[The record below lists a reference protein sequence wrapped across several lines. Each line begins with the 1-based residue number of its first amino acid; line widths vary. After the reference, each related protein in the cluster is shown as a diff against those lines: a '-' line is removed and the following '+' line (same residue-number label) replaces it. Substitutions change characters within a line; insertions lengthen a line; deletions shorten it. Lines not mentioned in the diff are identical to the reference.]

1 MKEYEIEEVDGKT
14 TELANQ
20 MTRFEELLVSY
31 GLPSEN
37 VIAPI
42 DERETI
48 MSALPSF
55 LSKMTPEEKRE
66 ATYLSKFIAGAAIG
80 LFDASLNFVWNEVV
94 VNLRKKIVTY
104 GLDEFFDAAVDEKR
118 RQFYK
123 TEDDLSG
130 IKDITLLD
138 TCKKLEWLSDIV
150 YRKLCHILD
159 MRNQIGASH
168 PTTYNINSY
177 ELLGWLK
184 TCVDE
189 VISDKPSNSAI
200 TVRKLIENVK
210 KADSR
215 LDPVILS
222 SFQIAIKDLSTNM
235 ASNLITSLFGIFV
248 SPKSATIVRT
258 NALEVSK
265 IVWGYCRTE
274 TKYDLGEKVDI
285 YRNNLD
291 EEKAK
296 VAESFFEECDGL
308 QYLSLNTRILQI
320 SALCD
325 ELLAAHTGYN
335 NYYSEPQ
342 YAKSIMN
349 YIKVAEDIPEER
361 MEKII
366 NTFLSCR
373 IGREVTYCHGV
384 SPSAENY
391 YNDFFSMLSKKQV
404 VVLLEVLKNHVDS
417 IYNGRGVRC
426 ANVAAI
432 LETIK
437 SPLLGERLNEIID
450 YMLDFYSKSI
460 LNKVYKDQGFK
471 DLARGILEW

>member
-1 MKEYEIEEVDGKT
+1 MNEYEIEGVDGKT

>member
-1 MKEYEIEEVDGKT
+1 MREYEIDEYGKT

-37 VIAPI
+37 IIASI

-48 MSALPSF
+48 MAALPSF
-55 LSKMTPEEKRE
+55 LNKMSTEEKRD

-118 RQFYK
+118 RAFY
-123 TEDDLSG
+123 TNENDLPG

-138 TCKKLEWLSDIV
+138 TCKKLEWISDIV

-189 VISDKPSNSAI
+189 VLTDRPSNSAI

-215 LDPVILS
+215 LDVVTLN
-222 SFQIAIKDLSTNM
+222 SFEIAIKDLSSNM

-248 SPKSATIVRT
+248 SPKSSTIIRN

-265 IVWGYCRTE
+265 IVWNHCRVE

-285 YRNNLD
+285 YRNSLD

-296 VAESFFEECDGL
+296 IAESFFEGCDGL
-308 QYLSLNTRILQI
+308 QYLSLNTRSLQI
-320 SALCD
+320 SSLCD
-325 ELLAAHTGYN
+325 ELMAAHTGYN
-335 NYYSEPQ
+335 NFYNEPQ
-342 YAKSIMN
+342 YARAIMN
-349 YIKVAEDIPEER
+349 YIKVSDDIPEER
-361 MEKII
+361 TEKII
-366 NTFLSCR
+366 NTFLACR

-384 SPSAENY
+384 SPSAEVY
-391 YNDFFSMLSKKQV
+391 YDKFFGILSKKQIIV
-404 VVLLEVLKNHVDS
+404 MLNLLKGHIDS
-417 IYNGRGVRC
+417 MFNGSGVRC
-426 ANVAAI
+426 NNAGTI
-432 LETIK
+432 LLMIK
-437 SPLLGERLNEIID
+437 SPLLGERLNEIIEF
-450 YMLDFYSKSI
+450 MLEFHSRRM

-471 DLARGILEW
+471 DLAKGVLDWQ

>member
-1 MKEYEIEEVDGKT
+1 
-14 TELANQ
+14 
-20 MTRFEELLVSY
+20 
-31 GLPSEN
+31 
-37 VIAPI
+37 
-42 DERETI
+42 

-55 LSKMTPEEKRE
+55 LAKMTPEEKRE

-391 YNDFFSMLSKKQV
+391 YNDFFLCY
-404 VVLLEVLKNHVDS
+404 LKN
-417 IYNGRGVRC
+417 
-426 ANVAAI
+426 
-432 LETIK
+432 K
-437 SPLLGERLNEIID
+437 
-450 YMLDFYSKSI
+450 
-460 LNKVYKDQGFK
+460 
-471 DLARGILEW
+471 

>member
-1 MKEYEIEEVDGKT
+1 MAEYEIDEFSRT

-20 MTRFEELLVSY
+20 MTKFEELLVSY

-37 VIAPI
+37 IIASI

-48 MSALPSF
+48 MSALPAF
-55 LSKMTPEEKRE
+55 LDKMSMDEKRN

-94 VNLRKKIVTY
+94 VNLRKKIITY
-104 GLDEFFDAAVDEKR
+104 GLEEFYDAAVDER
-118 RQFYK
+118 RRTFYN
-123 TEDDLSG
+123 TENDLSG

-189 VISDKPSNSAI
+189 VLMDKPSNSAI
-200 TVRKLIENVK
+200 TVKKLIENVK
-210 KADSR
+210 KADSN
-215 LDPVILS
+215 LDSLTLN
-222 SFQIAIKDLSTNM
+222 SFQNAIKDLSSNM

-248 SPKSATIVRT
+248 SPRSSTIIRN

-265 IVWGYCRTE
+265 IVWVHCKAE
-274 TKYDLGEKVDI
+274 TKYDLGEKVDV

-291 EEKAK
+291 EDKAK
-296 VAESFFEECDGL
+296 IAESFFEECDGL

-320 SALCD
+320 SSLCD
-325 ELLAAHTGYN
+325 DLLAAHTGYN
-335 NYYSEPQ
+335 NYYNEPQ
-342 YAKSIMN
+342 YARAIMN
-349 YIKVAEDIPEER
+349 YIKVPDDIPEER
-361 MEKII
+361 IEKII
-366 NTFLSCR
+366 NTFLSCGM
-373 IGREVTYCHGV
+373 GREVTYCHGI
-384 SPSAENY
+384 SPGAEGF
-391 YNDFFSMLSKKQV
+391 YNKFFGILSKKQIIIM
-404 VVLLEVLKNHVDS
+404 LCLLKNHLDS
-417 IYNGRGVRC
+417 VFNGSGIRCDNAGV
-426 ANVAAI
+426 I
-432 LETIK
+432 LNIVK
-437 SPLLGERLNEIID
+437 SPLLGERLNEVID
-450 YMLDFYSKSI
+450 YMLEFHNRKM

-471 DLARGILEW
+471 DLSNGILAW

>member
-1 MKEYEIEEVDGKT
+1 M
-14 TELANQ
+14 
-20 MTRFEELLVSY
+20 
-31 GLPSEN
+31 
-37 VIAPI
+37 
-42 DERETI
+42 
-48 MSALPSF
+48 
-55 LSKMTPEEKRE
+55 
-66 ATYLSKFIAGAAIG
+66 
-80 LFDASLNFVWNEVV
+80 
-94 VNLRKKIVTY
+94 
-104 GLDEFFDAAVDEKR
+104 
-118 RQFYK
+118 
-123 TEDDLSG
+123 
-130 IKDITLLD
+130 
-138 TCKKLEWLSDIV
+138 
-150 YRKLCHILD
+150 
-159 MRNQIGASH
+159 
-168 PTTYNINSY
+168 
-177 ELLGWLK
+177 
-184 TCVDE
+184 
-189 VISDKPSNSAI
+189 ISDKPSNSAI

-391 YNDFFSMLSKKQV
+391 YNDFFLCY
-404 VVLLEVLKNHVDS
+404 LKN
-417 IYNGRGVRC
+417 
-426 ANVAAI
+426 
-432 LETIK
+432 K
-437 SPLLGERLNEIID
+437 
-450 YMLDFYSKSI
+450 
-460 LNKVYKDQGFK
+460 
-471 DLARGILEW
+471 

>member
-42 DERETI
+42 DQRETI

-55 LSKMTPEEKRE
+55 LAKMTPEEKRE

-432 LETIK
+432 LETIR

>member
-1 MKEYEIEEVDGKT
+1 
-14 TELANQ
+14 
-20 MTRFEELLVSY
+20 
-31 GLPSEN
+31 
-37 VIAPI
+37 
-42 DERETI
+42 

-55 LSKMTPEEKRE
+55 LAKMTPEEKRE

-320 SALCD
+320 NALCD